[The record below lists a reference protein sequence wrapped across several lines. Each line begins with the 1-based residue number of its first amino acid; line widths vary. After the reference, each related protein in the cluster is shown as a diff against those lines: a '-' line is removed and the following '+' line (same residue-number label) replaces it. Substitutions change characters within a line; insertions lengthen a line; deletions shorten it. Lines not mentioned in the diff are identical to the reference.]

1 MDNIINK
8 IVSLDQRAWEIKNST
23 DQKLKENEQSIKE
36 TLSKMEKEAVQQ
48 AREIG
53 KEKYDQCIKKGQE
66 QEKYISEDTDAV
78 CKRLDERFSQI
89 HSVLVEEVFS
99 QIMDLG

>member
-8 IVSLDQRAWEIKNST
+8 IISLDQRAWEIKNST

-36 TLSKMEKEAVQQ
+36 VLNNMEKEALQQ

-53 KEKYDQCIKKGQE
+53 KAKYDQYIKEGQA
-66 QEKYISEDTDAV
+66 QEKDISADAGFV
-78 CKRLDERFSQI
+78 CKQLDERFAQI
-89 HSVLVEEVFS
+89 HTSLVEEVFS